1 MSLSGTAISYD
12 STKIQI
18 EESDEGISISY
29 FGDNLSGTVSLVDVK
44 MVESITQ
51 SLILKNIWILIY
63 TRIFL

>member
-29 FGDNLSGTVSLVDVK
+29 LGDNLSGTVSLVDVK

>member
-1 MSLSGTAISYD
+1 MSLTGTAISYD

-51 SLILKNIWILIY
+51 SLILNLIY

>member
-51 SLILKNIWILIY
+51 SLILKNILILIY

>member
-51 SLILKNIWILIY
+51 SLILKYIWILIY

>member
-29 FGDNLSGTVSLVDVK
+29 FGDNLSGTVSLVICFV
-44 MVESITQ
+44 
-51 SLILKNIWILIY
+51 ILNCSRNHSWNP
-63 TRIFL
+63 RQGRQFLKP

>member
-44 MVESITQ
+44 MVASITQ

>member
-1 MSLSGTAISYD
+1 MSLTGTAISYD